1 LKRGTISMIEILV
14 ADDHTI
20 VRQGLREILDKEP
33 DLHVKDE
40 AANGSEVLEKIS
52 RQHFDV
58 IILDITMPG
67 RSGIEI
73 LKEIKSRRKNSAVL
87 ILSMY
92 SEEEY
97 AIRAFKSGAAG
108 YLSKKYAIS
117 ELIEAIRKVA
127 AGGKYISE
135 NVAHELAFRIDRYS
149 QKAPHEI
156 LSDREFEVLCLIGS
170 GKSVSEIARELSL
183 SISSVST
190 YRSHIKEKMKLKNN
204 MEMIHYVIKNDLISR

>member
-1 LKRGTISMIEILV
+1 MIDILV

-20 VRQGLREILDKEP
+20 IRQGLREILDKEP
-33 DLHVKDE
+33 GLHVKDE
-40 AANGSEVLEKIS
+40 AATGSEVLQKIGN
-52 RQHFDV
+52 QHFDV

-67 RSGIEI
+67 RDGIEI
-73 LKEIKSRRKNSAVL
+73 LKEIKSRGIDSAVL

-92 SEEEY
+92 PEEEY
-97 AIRAFKSGAAG
+97 AIRAIRSGAAG
-108 YLSKKYAIS
+108 YLSKKYAMS

-135 NVAHELAFRIDRYS
+135 SVAMELAIQIEKNN

-170 GKSVSEIARELSL
+170 GKSVSQIAEELSL
-183 SISSVST
+183 SISSIST
-190 YRSHIKEKMKLKNN
+190 YRSRILEKMKFRNN
-204 MEMIHYVIKNDLISR
+204 AEMIHYVIKNDLIPQ